1 MLVMDQP
8 SWKFSCRREDSS
20 GPFVVE
26 YEQSE
31 AVFAFSVVFQLLV
44 LNEDRF
50 TVEYLVME
58 FPNWDR

>member
-1 MLVMDQP
+1 MERCIQIYMD
-8 SWKFSCRREDSS
+8 SWISEGELASLLLS
-20 GPFVVE
+20 GKGPNN
-26 YEQSE
+26 Y
-31 AVFAFSVVFQLLV
+31 AFSVVFQLLV